1 MEDLAVIQTGGKQY
15 VVSKND
21 VIEIEIIKGL
31 KESDKIEFDEV
42 LLTRKGDKVEIGKP
56 FLKNAKVSATVIDQ
70 IKGDKINI
78 LKFKAKSRYR
88 KRIGH
93 RQNYL
98 KVKIEQ
104 F

>member
-15 VVSKND
+15 VVSPDD
-21 VIEIEIIKGL
+21 VIDIEIIQGL
-31 KESDKIEFDEV
+31 KQSDKIEFDEV
-42 LLTRKGDKVEIGKP
+42 LLIKKGDKVEIGKP
-56 FLKNAKVSATVIDQ
+56 FLKNKKVSGTIIDQ

-88 KRIGH
+88 RRLGH

-98 KVKIEQ
+98 KVKIEKL
-104 F
+104 